1 MANSGKRNGKLA
13 LALDEGK
20 FIGQAALHITENKE
34 ASPPKPQGNLKVYDI
49 SLSGTD
55 LQSGSTVTLRLLNEN
70 RSKITAWLL
79 QDRRWEE
86 IETHNRGKY
95 VLLQSPTLKSTI
107 CLEYTKRP
115 SPPSG

>member
-1 MANSGKRNGKLA
+1 M
-13 LALDEGK
+13 
-20 FIGQAALHITENKE
+20 
-34 ASPPKPQGNLKVYDI
+34 YDI

-79 QDRRWEE
+79 QDGRWVE

-107 CLEYTKRP
+107 CLEYTKTPFPTFWLSLAALAAVACAGFIILRK
-115 SPPSG
+115 SKRKAKTGSSLNHSH